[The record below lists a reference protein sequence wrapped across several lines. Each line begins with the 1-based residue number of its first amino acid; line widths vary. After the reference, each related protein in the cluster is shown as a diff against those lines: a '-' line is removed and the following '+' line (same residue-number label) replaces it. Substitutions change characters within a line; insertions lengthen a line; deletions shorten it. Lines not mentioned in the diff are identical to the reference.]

1 MKHTDLIQF
10 VVDYNNCYEEQKEIQ
25 QKAQAQLIQKATSI
39 FMFLDISFNIKD
51 LRNLE
56 KIILL
61 NDVLKELKTIELD
74 AKYVGDK
81 LREYYVEDCEVFIW
95 SYNMIELD
103 NKKVE
108 YKIFMDSNKKTMYI
122 HYKVKE

>member
-25 QKAQAQLIQKATSI
+25 QKAQAQLIQKAISI
-39 FMFLDISFNIKD
+39 LMFLDISFDIKD
-51 LRNLE
+51 LKKLE
-56 KIILL
+56 SVKMLYAWI
-61 NDVLKELKTIELD
+61 NELKTIELN

>member
-10 VVDYNNCYEEQKEIQ
+10 VADYNDCYEEQQAIQ

-95 SYNMIELD
+95 SCNMIELD
-103 NKKVE
+103 KKKVE
-108 YKIFMDSNKKTMYI
+108 YKIFMDSDKKIMFI
-122 HYKVKE
+122 HYKVIS